1 MGFKSFFDVNEKI
14 ILVIVLGMILSGV
27 VFIVGLLVEF
37 SVICEILF

>member
-37 SVICEILF
+37 SIICEILF

>member
-27 VFIVGLLVEF
+27 VFIVGLFVEF
-37 SVICEILF
+37 SIICEILF

>member
-14 ILVIVLGMILSGV
+14 VLVIVLGMILSGV

-37 SVICEILF
+37 SIICEILF